1 MKKITL
7 IVSIVLIGII
17 GLGALFYN
25 QGWIPFSVSD
35 DEIISTMIEKM
46 GENKSWHSDLNV
58 EMEIKGIQG
67 QEGEKVNVIWNM
79 EGDFDG
85 NDPENQKSA
94 AKFESELKME
104 GMSFSLGGEIKI
116 LGKKDIYF
124 RVTTIPA
131 LPFLDMLGL
140 NLNELKNQWIK
151 IDEEYLKEYPDED
164 EEMVKEFE
172 ELFKGKEFWKIEE
185 KLPDEKINGINN
197 YHYLISLD
205 KTELREV
212 IPEVLKISME
222 NSLGSEYLSELE
234 KEKTLEEASDS
245 INEFLDKIGDIN
257 FEVWIGKK
265 DKLLYRLKAEKE
277 IDISELYDEESLAQE
292 LEGSINIKLELNFSD
307 FNQEMN
313 IEAPEE
319 FKSIN
324 EAFPFI
330 GTIGGQVLGEQI
342 LKGQLLGE

>member
-1 MKKITL
+1 MKKIALTAIIIL
-7 IVSIVLIGII
+7 VGII
-17 GLGALFYN
+17 GLGALSYN
-25 QGWIPFSVSD
+25 QGWYPFSVSD
-35 DEIISTMIEKM
+35 EEIISTMIEKM
-46 GENKSWHSDLNV
+46 GENRIWHSDLNI

-67 QEGEKVNVIWNM
+67 QEEEKVNVILNI

-94 AKFESELKME
+94 AKFGSELKME
-104 GMSFSLGGEIKI
+104 GMSFSLEGEIKI

-124 RVTTIPA
+124 KLTTIPA

-151 IDEEYLKEYPDED
+151 IDEEYLKESPDED
-164 EEMVKEFE
+164 EEMMKKLE
-172 ELFKGKEFWKIEE
+172 ELFKGKEFWEIEE
-185 KLPDEKINGINN
+185 KLSDEKINGINN

-205 KTELREV
+205 KTELREI
-212 IPEVLKISME
+212 IPEVIKISME

-234 KEKTLEEASDS
+234 KEKTLEEASNS

-277 IDISELYDEESLAQE
+277 IDISKFYDEKSLGQE
-292 LEGSINIKLELNFSD
+292 LEGSMNIKLELNFSD

-313 IEAPEE
+313 IEAPKE

-324 EAFPFI
+324 EVFPFI
-330 GTIGGQVLGEQI
+330 GSIGGQVLGEQI
-342 LKGQLLGE
+342 LKGQILGK

>member
-1 MKKITL
+1 MKKIALTAIIIL
-7 IVSIVLIGII
+7 VGIM
-17 GLGALFYN
+17 GLGALSYN
-25 QGWIPFSVSD
+25 QGWIPFFVSD
-35 DEIISTMIEKM
+35 EEIISTMIEKM

-67 QEGEKVNVIWNM
+67 QEEEKVNVILNI
-79 EGDFDG
+79 EGDFDK

-94 AKFESELKME
+94 LKFGSESKME
-104 GMSFSLGGEIKI
+104 GISFSLGGEIKI
-116 LGKKDIYF
+116 LGKKNIYF
-124 RVTTIPA
+124 RLTTIPA

-164 EEMVKEFE
+164 EEMMKKLE
-172 ELFKGKEFWKIEE
+172 ELFKGKEFLEIEK

-205 KTELREV
+205 KTELREI

-222 NSLGSEYLSELE
+222 SNLGSEYLSESE
-234 KEKTLEEASDS
+234 KEKTLEEASNN

-265 DKLLYRLKAEKE
+265 DKLLYRLKTEKE
-277 IDISELYDEESLAQE
+277 IDISKFYDEESLGQG
-292 LEGSINIKLELNFSD
+292 LEGSINIKLELNLSD

-313 IEAPEE
+313 IEAPKE

-324 EAFPFI
+324 EVFPFI
-330 GTIGGQVLGEQI
+330 GAMGGQVLGEQI
-342 LKGQLLGE
+342 LKEQILGK